1 MPGTGTVGAPAPRG
15 RRSRNGGSEEDP
27 QALRTETIEGKPK
40 EKVAMTDERGSNAS
54 EQSTDQ
60 PASDVRHET
69 FTVTRGFEE
78 DRSRVFASFADERIR
93 RRWFRIP
100 GSGAAYEHDFRVGGG
115 EDAVSTFV
123 VPGGPSEEL
132 RNRSRYL
139 DIVVDRR
146 IVFVYEAIVN
156 GVTRWASLATV
167 TFEDAANGGCTLFWT
182 EQVAFLAR
190 TGDGS
195 ADLPHLRTGTALRL
209 NGIPAALGSGDR

>member
-1 MPGTGTVGAPAPRG
+1 V
-15 RRSRNGGSEEDP
+15 S
-27 QALRTETIEGKPK
+27 IERDSKK
-40 EKVAMTDERGSNAS
+40 EKVAMTDEHGSNAS

-69 FTVTRGFEE
+69 FTVTRGFEAE
-78 DRSRVFASFADERIR
+78 RSRVFAAFADERIR

-100 GSGAAYEHDFRVGGG
+100 GSGATYDHDFRVGGG
-115 EDAVSTFV
+115 EDAASTFIV
-123 VPGGPSEEL
+123 TGRPSEKI

-156 GVTRWASLATV
+156 DETRWASLATV
-167 TFEDAANGGCTLFWT
+167 TFEDAEDGGSTLSWT
-182 EQVAFLAR
+182 EQVAFLIR
-190 TGDGS
+190 TGDGN

-209 NGIPAALGSGDR
+209 NGIPAALSSGD